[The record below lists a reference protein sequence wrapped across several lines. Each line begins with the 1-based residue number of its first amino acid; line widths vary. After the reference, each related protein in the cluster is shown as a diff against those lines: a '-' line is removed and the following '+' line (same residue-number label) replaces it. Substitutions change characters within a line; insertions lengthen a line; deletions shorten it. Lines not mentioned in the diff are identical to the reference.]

1 MLSIPNI
8 KINCFTDSMKG
19 FNFRLFKKTKTGEDM
34 TQHSINPI
42 NPFNPINSRQGNA
55 VLILAFVMG
64 MVDMVALPVWVG
76 TLMQNYGY
84 SPSQA
89 GLTVTLFLLG
99 VVLVSTFLS
108 PKFNRLPRRVLTAS
122 GFGLAAVVFYL
133 ISLQALS
140 VNQFAT
146 IAVLHALAGVG
157 VGTALSFTHGSIGR
171 SANPHRLWAF
181 SNIALGVFAVVFMA
195 SVPPLMAS
203 KGASVLFSVFAGLML
218 LGCVVAAFAFP
229 QDKSA
234 WDDGLTSNQAK
245 TAIPKGVWYL
255 IAAVIC
261 LVLNQAMVFSFAER
275 IGAAHGFVSEDIH
288 KVLIAVGLVAL
299 LPGALAA
306 FLQTRWSPI
315 AVGITGPVMQAVLA
329 LTMTLSI
336 SFSPYAVAAALYV
349 SVVIFTHTFLFGLL
363 AKLDTSGRIV
373 AATPAM
379 MMIGSCI
386 GPALGGGVVQAF
398 GYPGLGYAACLVAA
412 IAVTC
417 ILRGKRALSL

>member
-1 MLSIPNI
+1 
-8 KINCFTDSMKG
+8 MKG
-19 FNFRLFKKTKTGEDM
+19 FNFRLFQKTKTGEDM
-34 TQHSINPI
+34 TQTSINPI
-42 NPFNPINSRQGNA
+42 NSFQGNA
-55 VLILAFVMG
+55 VLIIAFVIG
-64 MVDMVALPVWVG
+64 MVDMVSLPIWVG

-99 VVLVSTFLS
+99 VVIASTFLS
-108 PKFNRLPRRVLTAS
+108 PKFNKVPRRVLTAL
-122 GFGLAAVVFYL
+122 GFGLASVTFYIISMQTMSVEKFTL
-133 ISLQALS
+133 IAALHG
-140 VNQFAT
+140 
-146 IAVLHALAGVG
+146 LGGVG

-171 SANPHRLWAF
+171 STNPHRLWAY
-181 SNIALGVFAVVFMA
+181 SNIALGVFAVVFMGG
-195 SVPPLMAS
+195 VPQLMAG

-218 LGCVVAAFAFP
+218 LGCAVAAIAFP
-229 QDKSA
+229 IDKTA
-234 WDDGLTSNQAK
+234 LDDGSVKNTAK
-245 TAIPKGVWYL
+245 SAIPKGAWFL

-261 LVLNQAMVFSFAER
+261 LILNQAMVFSFVER
-275 IGAAHGFVSEDIH
+275 IGAAHGFKPEQVTN
-288 KVLIAVGLVAL
+288 VLIAVGLVAL

-315 AVGITGPVMQAVLA
+315 AVGIAGPIGQAVLA
-329 LTMTLSI
+329 LTMTLTV
-336 SFSPYAVAAALYV
+336 SFAPYAVAAALYIFI
-349 SVVIFTHTFLFGLL
+349 VIFTHTFLFGLL

-398 GYPGLGYAACLVAA
+398 GYPGLGYAACVVAA

-417 ILRGKRALSL
+417 MLRGKQALSQ